1 MSNVL
6 RFTVRFLDP
15 EPAFHGQRDGGAP
28 EWPPSP
34 MRLFQA
40 IVDAAADRW
49 RGMQFNECVRPALE
63 LLQRLPSPE
72 IIAPTHMVGMP
83 FRLSVPNNDLDS
95 PASVWIRGAEPE
107 KPHRPVD
114 LRTMKTVHRSRL
126 RIGDGE
132 KGNAI
137 HYLYPL
143 PVGGCPHLDILKS
156 AARSITHLG
165 WGIDMA
171 AADADVITEIDS
183 AKLPGH
189 RWRVVPVGGV
199 PLRVPK
205 VGTLDDLIRKHAA
218 FLGRL
223 SQEGFKPISPLSCF
237 DVVGY
242 YSPTVAGLSTPNR
255 PIAAFEIQRTIEDQ
269 EKEEYAGKTKFRP
282 FHHVRRVATVAGM
295 MRNAAAAA
303 ARQIGWVPQDVTGRI
318 EGHGDGDGGQA
329 TSDDRFLFL
338 PLPSITPVGVSGIRR
353 VLVVGPMGF
362 DLAPLRRQLN
372 GQELVDEHSKQPA
385 AMLSSISIKD
395 RNVKAFLG
403 PATTWNTVTPVILP
417 GYDDPDR
424 LRAKLKE
431 RNTAAE
437 QKNLL
442 ARLDSRI
449 LALIWKAFH
458 QAGWTADVLA
468 GAEVEYRA
476 VGWRRGLDLARN
488 YDLPPLKYPRYHV
501 RVRFPH
507 PIAGPLVV
515 GAGRYR
521 GLGVFAADGS
531 A

>member
-1 MSNVL
+1 MSNIL
-6 RFTVRFLDP
+6 RITIRFLDP
-15 EPAFHGQRDGGAP
+15 EPAFHGKRDGGES

-34 MRLFQA
+34 LRLFQA
-40 IVDAAADRW
+40 LVDAAANRW
-49 RGMQFNECVRPALE
+49 REPQFVAHAKLALE
-63 LLQRLPSPE
+63 WLQGLQPLE
-72 IIAPTHMVGMP
+72 IVAPPHHVGMP
-83 FRLSVPNNDLDS
+83 FRIAVPNNDLD
-95 PASVWIRGAEPE
+95 VWAGPVSKGNEPKKQPNE
-107 KPHRPVD
+107 LK
-114 LRTMKTVHRSRL
+114 TMKTVQPTRI
-126 RIGDGE
+126 RIGTGE
-132 KGNAI
+132 RGDAM

-143 PVGGCPHLDILKS
+143 SADCSSHLDVLKA

-165 WGIDMA
+165 WGIDMV
-171 AADADVITEIDS
+171 AADVDVISDADA

-189 RWRVVPVGGV
+189 RWGVVPVGGV

-205 VGTLDDLIRKHAA
+205 AGTLNDLLRKHAA
-218 FLGRL
+218 FLVRL
-223 SQEGFKPISPLSCF
+223 SDNGFKPVSPLSCF

-242 YSPTVAGLSTPNR
+242 HSPTVPGLSAPRR

-269 EKEEYAGKTKFRP
+269 EKEEYAGKTKYRP

-295 MRNAAAAA
+295 MRNAAATVAG
-303 ARQIGWVPQDVTGRI
+303 RIGWAPQDVARLI

-372 GQELVDEHSKQPA
+372 GQELIDEHSKQPA
-385 AMLSSISIKD
+385 AMLSSISVKD

-403 PATTWNTVTPVILP
+403 PATTWDTVTPVILP

-431 RNTAAE
+431 RNTAVE

-458 QAGWTADVLA
+458 QAGWKGDVLA

-501 RVRFPH
+501 RVRFQH
-507 PIAGPLVV
+507 PVAGPLVV